1 MKRGDKIV
9 VCGVSG
15 ISGRYVGTRTGVQ
28 WICYDGQ
35 DYEAMCAA
43 FDAL

>member
-15 ISGRYVGTRTGVQ
+15 RYVGTTRAGVQ
-28 WICYDGQ
+28 WICYKSEN
-35 DYEAMCAA
+35 YAEMCKR

>member
-9 VCGVSG
+9 VCG
-15 ISGRYVGTRTGVQ
+15 ISGRYVGTTRAGVQ

-35 DYEAMCAA
+35 DYEAMCRA

>member
-9 VCGVSG
+9 VCGVDA
-15 ISGRYVGTRTGVQ
+15 RYVGTRAGVK

-43 FDAL
+43 FDAR

>member
-9 VCGVSG
+9 VCGGVV
-15 ISGRYVGTRTGVQ
+15 GRYVGTKAKVQ